1 VTANQIVARVRLDV
15 LATGLLACLLA
26 GAACAR
32 QADLGS
38 IGDGPASVLWRGTF
52 EPGDLSEWTGDGEG
66 GVYTQN
72 VDAPDKPVA
81 TLAMAHSGRYS
92 GLLTISPKASMASTS
107 YLFRNQPSP
116 PQGYYSAWFYV
127 PSTITVGAWLS
138 LTHFS
143 GSETGDGKNL
153 SAIWDVN
160 LYPLSAGAGLAAQV
174 FNYQTGVNTRQT
186 VPVPFPLDTWTR
198 LEVYLSK
205 ATGPTGELTV
215 WQDGVQILQKL
226 NLPTVSNDWVQWD
239 AGGAADA
246 TTLPS
251 PANLYMDDAAISLVP
266 LGPGS

>member
-1 VTANQIVARVRLDV
+1 MTAKQIVAWVRLLDV
-15 LATGLLACLLA
+15 GATVLLVCLLA

-66 GVYTQN
+66 NAFTPTGG
-72 VDAPDKPVA
+72 DKPLA
-81 TLAMAHSGRYS
+81 TLAMAHSGRY
-92 GLLTISPKASMASTS
+92 GGQFTIAPKASMASTS

-116 PQGYYSAWFYV
+116 PQAYYSAWFYV
-127 PSTITVGAWLS
+127 PSTIAIGAWLS

-143 GSETGDGKNL
+143 GSDTGDGKSL

-160 LYPLSAGAGLAAQV
+160 LYPLLGGGVAAQLYDYLGLG
-174 FNYQTGVNTRQT
+174 FNLRQT
-186 VPVPFPLDTWTR
+186 IPVPFPLDTWVQ

-205 ATGPTGELTV
+205 AVGPTGEVTV
-215 WQDGVQILQKL
+215 WQDGVQILQRL
-226 NLPTVSNDWVQWD
+226 NIQTVSNDWMQWD

-251 PANLYMDDAAISLVP
+251 PAFLYMDDAAISLVP
-266 LGPGS
+266 VGPGS

>member
-1 VTANQIVARVRLDV
+1 MTAKQIVARVRLNVVATV
-15 LATGLLACLLA
+15 LLVCLLA

-81 TLAMAHSGRYS
+81 TLAMAHSGRY
-92 GLLTISPKASMASTS
+92 GGQFTIAPKASMMSTS
-107 YLFRNQPSP
+107 YLYRNQPSP

-143 GSETGDGKNL
+143 GSDTGDGQNL
-153 SAIWDVN
+153 FAIWDVN
-160 LYPLSAGAGLAAQV
+160 LYTLPGGGLAAQLHG
-174 FNYQTGVNTRQT
+174 YLGNTYNERQT
-186 VPVPFPLDTWTR
+186 IPFPLDTWVQ

-205 ATGPTGELTV
+205 AVGPTGEITV
-215 WQDGVQILQKL
+215 WQDGVQILQGL
-226 NLPTVSNDWVQWD
+226 NISTVSNDWTQWD

-251 PANLYMDDAAISLVP
+251 PSFVYMDDAAISLVP
-266 LGPGS
+266 VGPAS